1 MTDGDTQRR
10 VERMK
15 LRDEALKI
23 SDHAVYTRLKHLKD
37 PVFPIDSCIPTALQ
51 EKTVSRTD
59 LSAKFGGNPR
69 TLVHRPK
76 DSRVLEHG
84 YTHFLCPMLSLD
96 PHAPQAPGAHRL
108 LLRSGSGE
116 SDDLFKKNSAQRHK
130 VIVGLA
136 PNDWQY
142 MGEYE
147 MRKSEPLSIA
157 EWWEAPRA
165 VSISYSSRVNKAIQS

>member
-1 MTDGDTQRR
+1 MTDVGLQRR
-10 VERMK
+10 VERLK
-15 LRDEALKI
+15 LRDEAVKI
-23 SDHAVYTRLKHLKD
+23 SDHAVYTRLKHLKG
-37 PVFPIDSCIPTALQ
+37 PVFPVDSGIPKALT

-96 PHAPQAPGAHRL
+96 PHAPQVPGAHGL
-108 LLRSGSGE
+108 LLRSGSGD
-116 SDDLFKKNSAQRHK
+116 SDDLFKKNRAQRHK

-136 PNDWQY
+136 PKDWQY

-147 MRKSEPLSIA
+147 MRKSEPLSGA

-165 VSISYSSRVNKAIQS
+165 VSISYSIKVNKDIES